1 MVDAES
7 GYRIVQVDIYG
18 QAYSIRTEGQS
29 DHILALAEMVDRR
42 MKEIARA
49 TLTVDSLK
57 VAILAALHIAEELH
71 QTRRRLDDVDR
82 DLAERSARCS
92 AELDQFLRRR
102 VADDPL
108 PGDRV
113 EPPPPEPPL

>member
-1 MVDAES
+1 MVEGEGGNRS
-7 GYRIVQVDIYG
+7 VRVEIYG

-29 DHILALAEMVDRR
+29 DHILSLADMVDRR

-71 QTRRRLDDVDR
+71 QTRRRLEETDR
-82 DLAERSARCS
+82 DLAERSARCA
-92 AELDQFLRRR
+92 AELDQFLKRT
-102 VADDPL
+102 VLEASPTE
-108 PGDRV
+108 V
-113 EPPPPEPPL
+113 HE

>member
-1 MVDAES
+1 MVEGENGARTVRVE
-7 GYRIVQVDIYG
+7 IYG

-29 DHILALAEMVDRR
+29 DHILALADMVDRR

-82 DLAERSARCS
+82 DLAERSARCA
-92 AELDQFLRRR
+92 AELDQFLRRH
-102 VADDPL
+102 VL
-108 PGDRV
+108 ESG
-113 EPPPPEPPL
+113 EPVNPERY